1 MKLLI
6 TGIVICIIII
16 MSLIILNRNIY
27 FSEDFANKESSY
39 NQNTIEDLIELSYL
53 PFNPY
58 EKDEQTEYD
67 VIDLYKK
74 ILDRLP
80 TSLEI
85 KYGILTSKLKL
96 IEDLYNSPEYDK
108 LFKVQNNDANG
119 NIEGSIAKRN
129 LIKRLSD
136 LYKKTYSKDVPDRM
150 VMPLRDCYIHLRCN
164 YYLFMAMIQ
173 SKTYPN
179 FENDVLTTTVITKK
193 NLLEKFDKYFN
204 LLELK
209 LLAEDKAKV
218 NKTSSDIKYSNIED
232 EFKKYYNAIPMN
244 VNKEISGKINLNELK
259 SYLTDTQ
266 KEGLNVTECY
276 QNSNND
282 NNAQLSTREPEK
294 KCSTQS
300 KELNDFKKLINARE
314 PEKLKDDVIK
324 KIPKNSEV
332 YVRIYDPINYKQT
345 YKGSLEDTKN
355 LYRPPV
361 CTSLGQA
368 QLTKP
373 IFTESKLLFQGT
385 DIERAFEE
393 TQVGSIMP
401 KFTYREYQDV
411 RIQ

>member
-1 MKLLI
+1 
-6 TGIVICIIII
+6 

-39 NQNTIEDLIELSYL
+39 NQNTIEDLIELSYI

-58 EKDEQTEYD
+58 DKDEQTEYD
-67 VIDLYKK
+67 VVDLYKK
-74 ILDRLP
+74 ILQRLP

-85 KYGILTSKLKL
+85 KYGIMTSKLKL
-96 IEDLYNSPEYDK
+96 TEDLYNSPEYDK

-276 QNSNND
+276 QNSDN

-300 KELNDFKKLINARE
+300 KELNDFKKLINTRE

-373 IFTESKLLFQGT
+373 VFTESKLLFQGT

>member
-1 MKLLI
+1 
-6 TGIVICIIII
+6 
-16 MSLIILNRNIY
+16 MSILILNRNIY
-27 FSEDFANKESSY
+27 FSEEFCNKESSY
-39 NQNTIEDLIELSYL
+39 NQNTIEDLIELSYI

-58 EKDEQTEYD
+58 DKDEQTEYD
-67 VIDLYKK
+67 VVDLYKK
-74 ILDRLP
+74 ILQRLP

-85 KYGILTSKLKL
+85 KYGIMTSKLKL
-96 IEDLYNSPEYDK
+96 TEDLYNSPEYDK

-129 LIKRLSD
+129 LIKRLSE

-173 SKTYPN
+173 SKTYSN

-276 QNSNND
+276 QNSDN

-300 KELNDFKKLINARE
+300 KELNDFKKLINTRE

-373 IFTESKLLFQGT
+373 VFTESKLLFQGT

>member
-6 TGIVICIIII
+6 SGIVICLIII
-16 MSLIILNRNIY
+16 MCLIILNRNIY

-39 NQNTIEDLIELSYL
+39 NQNTIEDLIDLSYI
-53 PFNPY
+53 PYNPY
-58 EKDEQTEYD
+58 EKEEITEYD
-67 VIDLYKK
+67 VIDIYKK
-74 ILDRLP
+74 ILERLP
-80 TSLEI
+80 TTNEI
-85 KYGILTSKLKL
+85 KTGVLISKIKLT
-96 IEDLYNSPEYDK
+96 EDLYNSPEYDK

-119 NIEGSIAKRN
+119 NIESSIAKRN
-129 LIKRLSD
+129 VISKLSA
-136 LYKKTYSKDVPDRM
+136 LYRKIYNKEIPDRM

-164 YYLFMAMIQ
+164 YYLFMAMIEN
-173 SKTYPN
+173 KIFPK

-193 NLLEKFDKYFN
+193 NLLEKFNKYYN

-209 LLAEDKAKV
+209 LIAEDKVKV
-218 NKTSSDIKYSNIED
+218 NKTTKDIQFNKIEND
-232 EFKKYYNAIPMN
+232 FNKYYNAIPMN
-244 VNKEISGKINLNELK
+244 VNKELSGKINLNELK

-266 KEGLNVTECY
+266 KEGLTECY
-276 QNSNND
+276 TNSSSD
-282 NNAQLSTREPEK
+282 EIATRNPDK
-294 KCSTQS
+294 KCPIQS
-300 KELNDFKKLINARE
+300 KEITDFKALIKTKE

-361 CTSLGQA
+361 CTSLGQE
-368 QLTKP
+368 QLTTP

-385 DIERAFEE
+385 EIDKAFKE